1 MAATIATTLTSHYVG
16 SHPGANALSAGA
28 LTYGFSVAFYVLA
41 GLAALGALVA
51 AVFIQDEPAAE
62 DPAGRRRRRS
72 RGGRM
77 SRFSELNDLVLQ
89 LKGLVLVRE
98 LQEKRGAEAEELGM
112 YDAEIE
118 RVRDRLAAFVREG
131 GGAERVAA

>member
-1 MAATIATTLTSHYVG
+1 
-16 SHPGANALSAGA
+16 
-28 LTYGFSVAFYVLA
+28 
-41 GLAALGALVA
+41 
-51 AVFIQDEPAAE
+51 
-62 DPAGRRRRRS
+62 
-72 RGGRM
+72 M

-98 LQEKRGAEAEELGM
+98 LQEKRGADGGELGM

-118 RVRDRLAAFVREG
+118 RVRERLAAFVREG

>member
-1 MAATIATTLTSHYVG
+1 
-16 SHPGANALSAGA
+16 
-28 LTYGFSVAFYVLA
+28 
-41 GLAALGALVA
+41 
-51 AVFIQDEPAAE
+51 
-62 DPAGRRRRRS
+62 
-72 RGGRM
+72 M

-98 LQEKRGAEAEELGM
+98 VQEKRGANAGELGM